1 MTNSEN
7 LTSMRDLFKQNGLM
21 ISNALTNIIP
31 TSGIMEMLNM
41 IDYEEID
48 VNSPVFKNISIK
60 IKGINV
66 SMVKRIPENEN
77 QYLDLTYDIRVFK
90 KENSRQAICKN
101 VFYFTG
107 KHNDN
112 LINEKYKVQFT
123 CCMELHTNVSIYDAF
138 MLEACYQYAKAAMNI
153 PVIKSIA
160 GEDIVLPE
168 SYAYINEDYL
178 GRYEGYVQHKML
190 NPDNFTPIKPEKVEF
205 EKEVVID
212 LNTRNNMTVIRDEKN
227 EEEKNETKH

>member
-60 IKGINV
+60 IRGINV

-90 KENSRQAICKN
+90 KMDQERRI
-101 VFYFTG
+101 
-107 KHNDN
+107 
-112 LINEKYKVQFT
+112 IN
-123 CCMELHTNVSIYDAF
+123 
-138 MLEACYQYAKAAMNI
+138 
-153 PVIKSIA
+153 
-160 GEDIVLPE
+160 
-168 SYAYINEDYL
+168 
-178 GRYEGYVQHKML
+178 
-190 NPDNFTPIKPEKVEF
+190 
-205 EKEVVID
+205 
-212 LNTRNNMTVIRDEKN
+212 
-227 EEEKNETKH
+227 